1 MACKKRWLK
10 GFVALVLAFSVF
22 CAPGAIQLHVDA
34 ASSDQLSDLQQK
46 QKDLQQQKQELAKQ
60 QAATDQK
67 LASLKADKEKQLEY
81 KNTLDQQM
89 ENLQSQI
96 TVLNEQISTLDQN
109 ITEKTEQIADK
120 QADIDFNYEQLKER
134 LCALY
139 KTGEASNLQ
148 ILLNSENVMD
158 LANKTHLLQVITEH
172 DTELI
177 NTLKEELQ
185 SIADEKAEIE
195 QNRQEVAA
203 AKTELDN
210 KRNELGTLESEA
222 QRVLDELT
230 ANEQSMQSESDSL
243 AAEQRRIEQEE
254 AQAAAEIDQWWADY
268 YASQNSGSSGG
279 NSGGSSN
286 TTAPESYVGGQFTWP
301 VPGYT
306 HISCGYSSD
315 HKAIDINRTNGNSID
330 GAPIVAANSGKVV
343 KAGWDNS
350 YGNFVMIDHGGGYST
365 LYAHASSLA
374 VSTGQQVERGQTIA
388 YVGSTGNSTGPH
400 LHFEIRVNGVR
411 KNPFNWF
418 S

>member
-203 AKTELDN
+203 ATTELDN
-210 KRNELGTLESEA
+210 KRNE
-222 QRVLDELT
+222 
-230 ANEQSMQSESDSL
+230 
-243 AAEQRRIEQEE
+243 
-254 AQAAAEIDQWWADY
+254 
-268 YASQNSGSSGG
+268 
-279 NSGGSSN
+279 
-286 TTAPESYVGGQFTWP
+286 
-301 VPGYT
+301 
-306 HISCGYSSD
+306 
-315 HKAIDINRTNGNSID
+315 
-330 GAPIVAANSGKVV
+330 
-343 KAGWDNS
+343 
-350 YGNFVMIDHGGGYST
+350 
-365 LYAHASSLA
+365 
-374 VSTGQQVERGQTIA
+374 
-388 YVGSTGNSTGPH
+388 
-400 LHFEIRVNGVR
+400 
-411 KNPFNWF
+411 
-418 S
+418 

>member
-1 MACKKRWLK
+1 MVCKKRGLK
-10 GFVALVLAFSVF
+10 VFLALVLAFSIF
-22 CAPGAIQLHVDA
+22 CAPAQMQLHVDA

-60 QAATDQK
+60 QAQTNQK

-81 KNTLDQQM
+81 KNTLDEQM

-96 TVLNEQISTLDQN
+96 AVLNEQIDTLDQN
-109 ITEKTEQIADK
+109 ITEKTAQIADK

-158 LANKTHLLQVITEH
+158 LANKTHLLKIITEH

-177 NTLKEELQ
+177 NTLKEEMQ
-185 SIADEKAEIE
+185 AIADEKAEIE

-210 KRNELGTLESEA
+210 KRNELGELESEA

-230 ANEQSMQSESDSL
+230 ANEQSMQSESNSL
-243 AAEQRRIEQEE
+243 AAQQKKIEQEE
-254 AQAAAEIDQWWADY
+254 AQAAAEIDQWWANY
-268 YASQNSGSSGG
+268 YASQNGGQSSSG
-279 NSGGSSN
+279 N
-286 TTAPESYVGGQFTWP
+286 TTTPESYVGGQFTWP

-306 HISCGYSSD
+306 HISCGYSSS
-315 HKAIDINRTNGNSID
+315 HKAIDINRTNGKSIS
-330 GAPIVAANSGKVV
+330 GAPIVAANGGKVV
-343 KAGWDNS
+343 VAGWHYS
-350 YGNFVMIDHGGGYST
+350 YGNYVMIDHGGGYST

-374 VSTGQQVERGQTIA
+374 VSKWQQVSRGQTIA